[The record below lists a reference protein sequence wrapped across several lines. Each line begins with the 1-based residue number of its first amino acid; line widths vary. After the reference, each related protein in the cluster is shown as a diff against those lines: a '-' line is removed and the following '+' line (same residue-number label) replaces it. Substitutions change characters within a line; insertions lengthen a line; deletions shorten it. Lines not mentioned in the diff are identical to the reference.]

1 MTKQPVPIPN
11 IKKEKLL
18 DRFLRFGLIA
28 KGVVYC
34 LFGIV
39 AILAAFGL
47 SRGKASKTEALKL
60 IYEQPFG
67 QVILVVIL
75 VGIGGY
81 VTLRIFQSFKDI
93 DRKGNTLKGILI
105 RMGYGI
111 SALIYVG
118 LGIFIVRLLMND
130 SSGGDSN
137 AKIISEIFS
146 WSAGRTVVGMAACI
160 MLVNGIRQIY
170 KGTSKNFLKNVSLI
184 KSNFEGIFKKTGVL
198 GYVARGVVLVIIG
211 YLFLHASITSNPH
224 ETKGSEQAFAFIEN
238 KFGTLLMGVVAFGLI
253 AYGVFM
259 FVKAKYQRL
268 RIEMK

>member
-1 MTKQPVPIPN
+1 MTKQSVPIPD

-39 AILAAFGL
+39 AVLAAFGL
-47 SRGKASKTEALKL
+47 SREKASKTEALKL

-75 VGIGGY
+75 IGIAGY
-81 VTLRIFQSFKDI
+81 VTLRVFQSFKDI
-93 DRKGNTLKGILI
+93 DQKGNDLRGIFT
-105 RMGYGI
+105 RVGYGI
-111 SALIYVG
+111 SALIYAG

-130 SSGGDSN
+130 SSGGDAN

-146 WSAGRTVVGMAACI
+146 WTGGQTLVGAVACI
-160 MLVNGIRQIY
+160 IILNGIRQIY
-170 KGTSKNFLKNVSLI
+170 KGASRSFLKNVALI
-184 KSNFEGIFKKTGVL
+184 KSNFEGFFSKTGVL
-198 GYVARGVVLVIIG
+198 GYVARGTVLVIIG
-211 YLFLHASITSNPH
+211 YLFLHASVTANPD

-238 KFGTLLMGVVAFGLI
+238 KFGTLLMGIIAFGLI
-253 AYGVFM
+253 AYGFFM

-268 RIEMK
+268 RIEPK